1 MPKLA
6 SVRVKAIL
14 ISSQFIFNSFGD
26 VYCRHF
32 IDINSERFAS
42 TVLERLSSRWQQSF
56 TLRRLRRA
64 IGDVNSCWICI
75 KGEER
80 KFASWWQ
87 RNFFCGSLWW
97 QILLRPELIY
107 DLTMLLPWAIK
118 TEANEKSLS
127 ADVNLLTNERRWT
140 IEIGSIKLKS
150 IEMLR
155 SLDKFYCQLKALGS
169 CEHFRCFYD
178 ESWQSSVLNDNDK
191 KFAFVNNRRNFH
203 HVFENLFQ
211 LLLNATRNSKRH
223 VNGLAEISLEIE
235 IYGAAAWVII
245 DSASSLKAV
254 WFVRSWINH
263 FDRRAV
269 SSANSISVSISNLTP
284 TRRRRLWTLNQSWES
299 ISMTSNFPTFPFPCF
314 YSDVL
319 GKLKIYLE
327 LQSRIANVRAKAQIA
342 SRHAIRHWLLAL
354 GATSNENVLDSV
366 LWKFIGQFSLNSSL
380 VMKQTCTPTCCSTA
394 ASNGEKRPH
403 NDNSP
408 AAVWCNSSTNSQ
420 AIISSDDVDDVF
432 VVSFSAGAFPI
443 RNYPPNPL
451 NGWCERN
458 VMQTRFNRNFW
469 FAISTVNNILCSSA
483 HHRQGRIRRNSTLLH
498 KPATSY
504 FASPFSCQA

>member
-42 TVLERLSSRWQQSF
+42 TVLEKLSSRWQQSF

-254 WFVRSWINH
+254 SFVRSWINH
-263 FDRRAV
+263 YDRQRFHLRIQFRSRSPTWLRLA
-269 SSANSISVSISNLTP
+269 AAGCERWIKAENRFRWLRTFPHFPFRVSIPMSL
-284 TRRRRLWTLNQSWES
+284 
-299 ISMTSNFPTFPFPCF
+299 
-314 YSDVL
+314 
-319 GKLKIYLE
+319 
-327 LQSRIANVRAKAQIA
+327 AN
-342 SRHAIRHWLLAL
+342 
-354 GATSNENVLDSV
+354 
-366 LWKFIGQFSLNSSL
+366 WKFILNFNLASQMFVRKHKSLRVMRSVIDCWRLEPLQTKMFSIPCCGSS
-380 VMKQTCTPTCCSTA
+380 S
-394 ASNGEKRPH
+394 
-403 NDNSP
+403 DNSHSIHRWWWNRHALQRVVP
-408 AAVWCNSSTNSQ
+408 LLQ
-420 AIISSDDVDDVF
+420 ATVRNGHITIIRQPPSDVI
-432 VVSFSAGAFPI
+432 PQ
-443 RNYPPNPL
+443 L
-451 NGWCERN
+451 
-458 VMQTRFNRNFW
+458 T
-469 FAISTVNNILCSSA
+469 
-483 HHRQGRIRRNSTLLH
+483 H
-498 KPATSY
+498 K
-504 FASPFSCQA
+504 Q